1 MVNSWSIYSLS
12 NRQRLQK
19 QKTLNE
25 GLDYIS
31 QLSTF
36 LTGTISLY
44 QQGQGSAVRAKM
56 TLKMIL
62 PSCWRKLHFQLIESP
77 AFTKKEIISP
87 LIFIDK
93 LCIIFL
99 VMYPSPSYPP
109 IFDIQK
115 QRREAWDHWLHIS
128 FNIIPLGDKRF
139 VCYSSKKRC
148 FLHLFCILNK
158 YVLWFLNVH
167 NLDRHSKIRP
177 QGGTEPHFH
186 ITNSRMA

>member
-77 AFTKKEIISP
+77 AFTKKEIISS

-109 IFDIQK
+109 VFDDLLFSK
-115 QRREAWDHWLHIS
+115 H
-128 FNIIPLGDKRF
+128 FNIIHLGDKRF
-139 VCYSSKKRC
+139 VCYPSKKT
-148 FLHLFCILNK
+148 CILNK
-158 YVLWFLNVH
+158 YVLRFLNVQ
-167 NLDRHSKIRP
+167 D
-177 QGGTEPHFH
+177 
-186 ITNSRMA
+186 SRTWIGIPK